1 MPKDYAAFIDSVEG
15 IVRAQDRVMIGWE
28 EIAQAPIDP
37 GTIVQHWRSGDL
49 ALAGAAK
56 GAHVLMSPSTRV
68 YLDMKYDPATTLG
81 QNWANYIDVDTAYVW
96 DPLTRLPGLSGEQVL
111 GIVAPLWTETVATWD
126 DAEFLLFP
134 RLPAIAEVAWSP
146 ADDREWD
153 EFSRRLGRHGARMT
167 AMGIHFYRSPRVPVG
182 GRVSQHTTSEHRSV
196 TAPSDRV
203 AKILALPDP
212 HAWTGSVPSWLG
224 DPSQRGIGQFIDH
237 TLLKPEATPAEIDHA
252 AQVAR
257 ELGTATVCI
266 NGRWVERVRKALEGS
281 TVKTC
286 AVVGFPLGAMASKV
300 KADEARQAI
309 ADGAV
314 ELDMVMSLGE
324 AKAGHWDL
332 VAKDVEAVIAAA
344 GKVPVKVI
352 LETALLSP
360 EEIVQASLMAV
371 DAGAAFVKTSSGF
384 HGAGGAMEPAVR
396 LMRRTVGATFGVKAS
411 GGVRTSEMAIRFLAA
426 GANRLGMSSTGDVA
440 AIIGPR
446 APTLTELFAAL
457 PDPAPAPPGY

>member
-1 MPKDYAAFIDSVEG
+1 V
-15 IVRAQDRVMIGWE
+15 
-28 EIAQAPIDP
+28 
-37 GTIVQHWRSGDL
+37 T
-49 ALAGAAK
+49 
-56 GAHVLMSPSTRV
+56 
-68 YLDMKYDPATTLG
+68 
-81 QNWANYIDVDTAYVW
+81 
-96 DPLTRLPGLSGEQVL
+96 
-111 GIVAPLWTETVATWD
+111 
-126 DAEFLLFP
+126 
-134 RLPAIAEVAWSP
+134 
-146 ADDREWD
+146 
-153 EFSRRLGRHGARMT
+153 
-167 AMGIHFYRSPRVPVG
+167 
-182 GRVSQHTTSEHRSV
+182 V

-257 ELGTATVCI
+257 ELGTAAVCI

-286 AVVGFPLGAMASKV
+286 AVVGFPLGAMASSV

-324 AKAGHWDL
+324 AKAGNWDL
-332 VAKDVEAVIAAA
+332 VAKDIAAVVTAA

-352 LETALLSP
+352 LETALMGP
-360 EEIVQASLMAV
+360 PEIVQGTLVAM

-384 HGAGGAMEPAVR
+384 HGAGAGSGIFANSSD
-396 LMRRTVGATFGVKAS
+396 S
-411 GGVRTSEMAIRFLAA
+411 GGAPGPTIAVISVVAEQPSRLAPAARNRIAISDVRTPPDAF
-426 GANRLGMSSTGDVA
+426 T
-440 AIIGPR
+440 PTF
-446 APTLTELFAAL
+446 APTARRISRTAGSIA
-457 PDPAPAPPGY
+457 PPAP

>member
-1 MPKDYAAFIDSVEG
+1 M
-15 IVRAQDRVMIGWE
+15 
-28 EIAQAPIDP
+28 
-37 GTIVQHWRSGDL
+37 
-49 ALAGAAK
+49 
-56 GAHVLMSPSTRV
+56 
-68 YLDMKYDPATTLG
+68 TT
-81 QNWANYIDVDTAYVW
+81 
-96 DPLTRLPGLSGEQVL
+96 
-111 GIVAPLWTETVATWD
+111 
-126 DAEFLLFP
+126 
-134 RLPAIAEVAWSP
+134 
-146 ADDREWD
+146 
-153 EFSRRLGRHGARMT
+153 
-167 AMGIHFYRSPRVPVG
+167 
-182 GRVSQHTTSEHRSV
+182 
-196 TAPSDRV
+196 PSDRV

-257 ELGTATVCI
+257 ELGTAAVCI

-286 AVVGFPLGAMASKV
+286 AVVGFPLGAMASSV

-384 HGAGGAMEPAVR
+384 HGAGGAMAPAVR

>member
-1 MPKDYAAFIDSVEG
+1 M
-15 IVRAQDRVMIGWE
+15 
-28 EIAQAPIDP
+28 
-37 GTIVQHWRSGDL
+37 
-49 ALAGAAK
+49 
-56 GAHVLMSPSTRV
+56 
-68 YLDMKYDPATTLG
+68 
-81 QNWANYIDVDTAYVW
+81 
-96 DPLTRLPGLSGEQVL
+96 
-111 GIVAPLWTETVATWD
+111 
-126 DAEFLLFP
+126 
-134 RLPAIAEVAWSP
+134 
-146 ADDREWD
+146 
-153 EFSRRLGRHGARMT
+153 
-167 AMGIHFYRSPRVPVG
+167 
-182 GRVSQHTTSEHRSV
+182 

-237 TLLKPEATPAEIDHA
+237 TLLKAEAMPSEIDHA

-286 AVVGFPLGAMASKV
+286 AVVGFPLGAMASSV

-309 ADGAV
+309 DDGAA

-332 VAKDVEAVIAAA
+332 VAKDIAAVITAA

-352 LETALLSP
+352 LETALLGP
-360 EEIVQASLMAV
+360 AEIVQASLVAV

-384 HGAGGAMEPAVR
+384 HGGGGAMEPAVR
-396 LMRRTVGATFGVKAS
+396 LMRRAVGANVRGEGVGRRAHVGDGDPVPGGGRQPAGLLGHGGNDGDRGPGCAAAVGAVREAARPGTGAGRVLEILRCAQDDVRVLTSPRRRGPATSTARHSS
-411 GGVRTSEMAIRFLAA
+411 GWRPTTPETDRRSTSA
-426 GANRLGMSSTGDVA
+426 G
-440 AIIGPR
+440 
-446 APTLTELFAAL
+446 
-457 PDPAPAPPGY
+457 

>member
-1 MPKDYAAFIDSVEG
+1 V
-15 IVRAQDRVMIGWE
+15 
-28 EIAQAPIDP
+28 
-37 GTIVQHWRSGDL
+37 T
-49 ALAGAAK
+49 
-56 GAHVLMSPSTRV
+56 
-68 YLDMKYDPATTLG
+68 
-81 QNWANYIDVDTAYVW
+81 
-96 DPLTRLPGLSGEQVL
+96 
-111 GIVAPLWTETVATWD
+111 
-126 DAEFLLFP
+126 
-134 RLPAIAEVAWSP
+134 
-146 ADDREWD
+146 
-153 EFSRRLGRHGARMT
+153 
-167 AMGIHFYRSPRVPVG
+167 
-182 GRVSQHTTSEHRSV
+182 V

-257 ELGTATVCI
+257 ELGTAAVCI

-286 AVVGFPLGAMASKV
+286 AVVGFPLGAMASSV

-332 VAKDVEAVIAAA
+332 VAKDIAAVVTAA

-352 LETALLSP
+352 LETALLGP
-360 EEIVQASLMAV
+360 AELVQASLVAV
-371 DAGAAFVKTSSGF
+371 DEGAAFVKTSSGF

-396 LMRRTVGATFGVKAS
+396 LMRRAVGANIGVKAS

-426 GANRLGMSSTGDVA
+426 GANRLGCSATTEMT
-440 AIIGPR
+440 AIVGPG
-446 APTLTELFAAL
+446 APPLSELFAKM
-457 PDPAPAPPGY
+457 PDPAPAPEGF